1 MLYLV
6 YLVNS
11 LNSAIR
17 LRKSSVIITKF
28 NSLTLAIL
36 KILQKLNIIE
46 SFLINPDFTK
56 CTVFFNNIK
65 SDVLDRK
72 IICISKPNR
81 YIYYSINDL
90 IHLRSIDTY
99 NDYIISIN
107 NKNST
112 IINIDDAIRLHK
124 GGLLLLHLF
133 LMESLRLRELLLTK
147 LGTIFTKMVD
157 F

>member
-6 YLVNS
+6 YLVNN
-11 LNSAIR
+11 LNTAFH
-17 LRKSSVIITKF
+17 LQKSFITITKF

-36 KILQKLNIIE
+36 NILQKLNVIE
-46 SFLINPDFTK
+46 SFLINTNFTT
-56 CTVFFNNIK
+56 CTIFFNNIK
-65 SDVLDRK
+65 YYISSKK

-81 YIYYSINDL
+81 YIYYSLNDL

-107 NKNST
+107 NKTLT

-124 GGLLLLHLF
+124 GGLLLL
-133 LMESLRLRELLLTK
+133 K
-147 LGTIFTKMVD
+147 INK
-157 F
+157 

>member
-72 IICISKPNR
+72 IICISKSNR

-124 GGLLLLHLF
+124 GGLLLL
-133 LMESLRLRELLLTK
+133 K
-147 LGTIFTKMVD
+147 INK
-157 F
+157 

>member
-56 CTVFFNNIK
+56 CTVFFNNNIK

-124 GGLLLLHLF
+124 GGLLLL
-133 LMESLRLRELLLTK
+133 K
-147 LGTIFTKMVD
+147 INK
-157 F
+157 

>member
-28 NSLTLAIL
+28 NSL

-124 GGLLLLHLF
+124 GGLLLL
-133 LMESLRLRELLLTK
+133 K
-147 LGTIFTKMVD
+147 INK
-157 F
+157 

>member
-11 LNSAIR
+11 LNSAIY
-17 LRKSSVIITKF
+17 LKKSSICITKF

-36 KILQKLNIIE
+36 DVLQKLNIIE
-46 SFLINPDFTK
+46 SFLINTNFTC
-56 CTVFFNNIK
+56 CTIFFNNTK
-65 SDVLDRK
+65 SDIRNQK

-99 NDYIISIN
+99 NDYILSIN

-124 GGLLLLHLF
+124 GGLLLL
-133 LMESLRLRELLLTK
+133 K
-147 LGTIFTKMVD
+147 INK
-157 F
+157 